1 MMKRI
6 LLSIAVVVIALIGF
20 VSTRPETYRVAR
32 RASIASP
39 PAVVFAQVAD
49 FHRWDTW
56 SPWAKLDPAMKT
68 TYSGSKA
75 AVGSSYAWTGND
87 KVGEGRMTIVAAT
100 PPSSLDIKLEF
111 IRPFA
116 STNETSFAFA
126 DAPGGTEATWT
137 MVGHNNFMGKLA
149 GSFMN
154 FDKMIGGD
162 FERGLT
168 QLKAVAEDEAKKRA
182 APAAVAR

>member
-6 LLSIAVVVIALIGF
+6 LLSIAVLVIALIGF
-20 VSTRPETYRVAR
+20 VSTRPDTYRVAR
-32 RASIASP
+32 TASIAAP

-49 FHRWDTW
+49 FHRWQAW
-56 SPWAKLDPAMKT
+56 SPWAKLDPAMKI
-68 TYSGSKA
+68 TYSGDDAK
-75 AVGSSYAWTGND
+75 VGSSYAWTGND

-100 PPSSLDIKLEF
+100 PPSGLDIKLEF

-116 STNETSFAFA
+116 ATNETSFAFA
-126 DAPGGTEATWT
+126 DAAGSTAATWT

-154 FDKMIGGD
+154 FDKMIGAD
-162 FERGLT
+162 FERGLS
-168 QLKAVAEDEAKKRA
+168 QLKAVAEAAAKKPA

>member
-1 MMKRI
+1 MQ
-6 LLSIAVVVIALIGF
+6 
-20 VSTRPETYRVAR
+20 VS
-32 RASIASP
+32 
-39 PAVVFAQVAD
+39 
-49 FHRWDTW
+49 
-56 SPWAKLDPAMKT
+56 
-68 TYSGSKA
+68 YSGTTGA
-75 AVGSSYAWTGND
+75 AGSAYSWKGND

-116 STNETSFAFA
+116 STSESSFAFA
-126 DAPGGTEATWT
+126 DAPSGTAVTWT

-162 FERGLT
+162 FERGLS
-168 QLKAVAEDEAKKRA
+168 QLQAVAEAEAKKP